1 MSKKAGHYPN
11 KGFDFRENAQEIVFG
26 MRDEARAAMAQHDK
40 RTMAVILRT
49 AKSTLEVQQQN
60 LKRLLPNDQIL
71 SALDHM
77 EKAIKKINQYADKS
91 DIILRTGMDT

>member
-1 MSKKAGHYPN
+1 MSKKVDHSQN
-11 KGFDFRENAQEIVFG
+11 KEFDFRENAQEIVFG
-26 MRDEARAAMAQHDK
+26 MRDAARAVMARHDK
-40 RTMAVILRT
+40 RTLAVVLST

-77 EKAIKKINQYADKS
+77 TKAIKRIDQYADKS